1 MPTIPKVVKPDSY
14 QGFIKAGINLLP
26 HGGRTVEFEKFQL
39 PKAFYAEFNLI
50 DWGSERKTTM
60 GNTTYS
66 KWFVGLAIEITDY
79 GTPELLE
86 LRVKGSTTQDD
97 VEHFRTGFYEGLAKD
112 ARPVAKWQT
121 EFVNQNLN
129 QFTLRAMVEA
139 VKYLKK
145 SNDVWEYHRRE
156 SLISESAQRE
166 FVRSIDQRLR
176 QTLTPDF
183 IAEVAYVYSQ
193 AKLAGTHPTRF
204 VMEYFDVT
212 RITASRWVRKAVD
225 FKMLPEP
232 EGHGKSSNANE
243 KLIQSTTR
251 KKEGK

>member
-1 MPTIPKVVKPDSY
+1 MPTSPKVVKPDSY
-14 QGFIKAGINLLP
+14 QGFINAGINLNPLSNA
-26 HGGRTVEFEKFQL
+26 TVKFERFQL
-39 PKAFYAEFNLI
+39 PKAFYAEFSLI
-50 DWGSERKTTM
+50 DWGSERKFAKDQP
-60 GNTTYS
+60 NYS
-66 KWFVGLAIEITDY
+66 KWFVGLAIEVTDY

-86 LRVKGSTTQDD
+86 LKIKGSTTEDEA
-97 VEHFRTGFYEGLAKD
+97 EHFRTGFYIGLTKE

-121 EFVNQNLN
+121 DFVNQNLN

-139 VKYLKK
+139 VSYLKK
-145 SNDVWEYHRRE
+145 SKDRWEYHRRT
-156 SLISESAQRE
+156 SLISDTIQRE
-166 FVRSIDQRLR
+166 FTRSVDQRLR

-204 VMEYFDVT
+204 VMDYFEVT

-225 FKMLPEP
+225 LKMLPEP

-243 KLIQSTTR
+243 KLVRSTTT
-251 KKEGK
+251 KKER